1 MFFRVKKSELVIDK
15 EKTATHSVEVSICR
29 RIASTLLAK
38 KTKKIML
45 QKLHEKN
52 WIHLRKG

>member
-1 MFFRVKKSELVIDK
+1 VVLKKSELVIDK